1 MSGCRH
7 LLIVMKKLLFSLL
20 SLAVIATACEEII
33 PGGMIVDW
41 APVEITMEAYDA
53 AGNSI
58 ISPEMPG
65 MTLTFKGTTYEV
77 QDPASRRDEYQTKA
91 YMAIMAGLQAHPVQG
106 DQGEIAKYIL
116 WFGEIDGAKDMDE
129 DIVLNWPDGSSD
141 TIHYHCGNHREWP
154 EPKCDR
160 TWKLNG
166 TKHSGSNF
174 IFNGKSLP
182 AAE

>member
-1 MSGCRH
+1 
-7 LLIVMKKLLFSLL
+7 MKKLLISLI
-20 SLAVIATACEEII
+20 SLAIVATACEEIAPFGI
-33 PGGMIVDW
+33 IVDW
-41 APVEITMEAYDA
+41 TPVEITIEAYDA

-77 QDPASRRDEYQTKA
+77 QDPASLHDEYHTKA
-91 YMAIMAGLQAHPVQG
+91 YLAILSGLQARPLQG
-106 DQGEIAKYIL
+106 DQGVIEKYIL
-116 WFGEIDGAKDMDE
+116 WFGEIDGAVDMDE

-154 EPKCDR
+154 SPKCDR

-166 TKHSGSNF
+166 KKQPSSNF

-182 AAE
+182 ED

>member
-1 MSGCRH
+1 MRKMFYG
-7 LLIVMKKLLFSLL
+7 I
-20 SLAVIATACEEII
+20 LALAGLVFTTSCEEIA
-33 PGGMIVDW
+33 PFGMIVDW
-41 APVEITMEAYDA
+41 APVEITIEAFDD

-65 MTLTFKGTTYEV
+65 MSLTFKNQVFYIKHDEPVREEEV
-77 QDPASRRDEYQTKA
+77 QTKA
-91 YMAIMAGLQAHPVQG
+91 YMAIMEGLVARPIQNE
-106 DQGEIAKYIL
+106 QGEIARYIL

-160 TWKLNG
+160 SWKLNG
-166 TKHSGSNF
+166 QKHSGSNF

-182 AAE
+182 SE